1 MREPEK
7 QSYDLVVDPGATATF
22 FEIKTFSK
30 LGSHQIQRQLEHLKN
45 GQNVHYVLLGRTAT
59 EWPHDAMD
67 AETNGRSKKISYK
80 ELIRSLQ
87 NTSGI
92 PIAEAYGIALEQ
104 QRERIRN
111 QFGDPDI

>member
-7 QSYDLVVDPGATATF
+7 QLYDLVVDPGATATF
-22 FEIKTFSK
+22 FEIKTFSR
-30 LGSHQIQRQLEHLKN
+30 LGSHQIRRQLEHLKI

-59 EWPHDAMD
+59 EWSHNAID

-80 ELIRSLQ
+80 ELIGSLR
-87 NTSGI
+87 NTSGV
-92 PIAEAYGIALEQ
+92 PVAEAYRVALEQ
-104 QRERIRN
+104 QRERIKN